1 MLGLSFGD
9 RVKVSCVDDGK
20 SESYRGYDEAV
31 GLTEE

>member
-9 RVKVSCVDDGK
+9 RVNLAVLTNRE